1 MTRATT
7 IAIVLA
13 SIASP
18 AAAHGLDEY
27 VQALR
32 VGVAR
37 DRVALDLGLTPGV
50 VVAANI
56 IARLDADA
64 DGRISPFEAE
74 RYGHMV
80 IDDLAVSLDGTPL
93 ALQLAR
99 VDVPPP
105 GEMRDGLGTIRIRA
119 VGPASLRSGRHAIIV
134 RNIHRPEPSSYLANA
149 LLPEEDAIRVV
160 RQERDATQQT
170 LTLSVEIAGDQTTV
184 VGWTLAGAALL
195 LLHAGWRT
203 TRARLGILKA

>member
-1 MTRATT
+1 MTRAAT

-37 DRVALDLGLTPGV
+37 DRVTLDLGLTPGV
-50 VVAANI
+50 AVAAKV
-56 IARLDADA
+56 IARLDVDA
-64 DGRISPFEAE
+64 DGTISPFEAE

-80 IDDLAVSLDGTPL
+80 IDDLAVTLDGTPL
-93 ALQLAR
+93 ALRLAHI
-99 VDVPPP
+99 DVPPP
-105 GEMRDGLGTIRIRA
+105 GEMRDGLGTIRITA
-119 VGPASLRSGRHAIIV
+119 VGPASLPTGRHAIIV
-134 RNIHRPEPSSYLANA
+134 RNIHRLEPRSYLANA

-170 LTLSVEIAGDQTTV
+170 FTLNVEIAGDRTTAL
-184 VGWTLAGAALL
+184 GWTLAGAALL

-203 TRARLGILKA
+203 ARARLGILKA